1 MEENILVCYYQIMKK
16 ALVIVDYQN
25 DFVDGSL
32 GFKGAEL
39 LEDLLIE
46 KINQAVKENS
56 TVIFTKD
63 THPENY
69 LEIQE
74 GKNLPVLHCIKNT
87 KGWQLYGKLFFLEKE
102 IKDSF
107 TIEKPTFGSLELA
120 KILKDGKF
128 DEVELAGL
136 VSNICVISNA
146 IIAKTA
152 LPEALI
158 TVDSK
163 ATSSFDDGMNKKALD
178 IMKGL
183 QIRIL

>member
-1 MEENILVCYYQIMKK
+1 MKK
-16 ALVIVDYQN
+16 ALIIVDYQN
-25 DFVDGSL
+25 DFVNGSL

-39 LEDLLIE
+39 LEDLLVK

-63 THPENY
+63 THPKNY
-69 LEIQE
+69 LELQE
-74 GKNLPVLHCIKNT
+74 GRNLPVPHCIKDT
-87 KGWQLYGKLFFLEKE
+87 KGWQLYGKLYNLEKE
-102 IKDSF
+102 IKNSI
-107 TIEKPTFGSLELA
+107 TIEKPTFGSIKLA
-120 KILKDGKF
+120 KILIDGKF

-146 IIAKTA
+146 IIAKTS

-163 ATSSFDDGMNKKALD
+163 ATSSFDDKLNENALS